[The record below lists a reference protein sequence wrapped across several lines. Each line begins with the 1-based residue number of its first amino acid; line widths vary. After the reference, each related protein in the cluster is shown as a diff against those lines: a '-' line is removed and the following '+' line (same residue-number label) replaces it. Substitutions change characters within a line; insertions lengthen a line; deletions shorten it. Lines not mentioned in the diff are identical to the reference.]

1 MKLLQWCKLVPADHQ
16 RFGYWRTFLASLTIG
31 PVLLVAL
38 GAALDVLEIRSV
50 HLSFRIL
57 LLTPLPGLLVAWLWN
72 RRAVAHGAP
81 AVWGVHG
88 RPFQRWAIAMASL
101 VTMVFLAYAIE
112 GARAA
117 RAWQAVETRLKER
130 GEPLSFEDLVGP
142 RVPDDQNFARHPL
155 MDGILSHTATND
167 AQGRPTFRWTGQR
180 KMAEL
185 QDALRFPEAVSDE
198 PKNGKRLRR
207 TGPDLEALASVLKS
221 GTNRAKRTVYEP
233 GRAEPR
239 ETNDLFHLP
248 IPPAGMPAPQA
259 VLFALEGRRAILD
272 QVTEAARR
280 PRAQYDLR
288 YADGPNALL
297 PHLAFHKSMGVKLR
311 TRAAARVAAGD
322 TVGAAEDI
330 ETILRLADLTGED
343 PVLIGYLVQVALQA
357 IAYSAFWDG
366 TSQHAWSDAQLAAF
380 QKRFEGLRQRDSLV
394 RAFRG
399 ERLFGKTTFELMRQG
414 RLDWETLGGGG
425 GNDGNQELAGALAGT
440 LMPSAWL
447 LQNQAHHSRVLD
459 QVVEALQRC
468 DPERG
473 IGAKDSIWETERI
486 EQRAFDTAGR
496 RFHPYRIFTDLLMLD
511 LAKVHA
517 KADRSLT
524 TSRLAVTVA
533 ALERHRL
540 ATGGYPKSLGD
551 LVPRFLAK
559 VPLDPMD
566 GRPLRYRVNA
576 DGSFTLYSIG
586 ANQTDDQ
593 GVFESQ
599 RGQDLDWVW
608 PPNHPTE
615 ERRLF

>member
-1 MKLLQWCKLVPADHQ
+1 MKLLQWCKLLPADNQ

-38 GAALDVLEIRSV
+38 GAALDFLEIRSV
-50 HLSFRIL
+50 RLSFRIL
-57 LLTPLPGLLVAWLWN
+57 LLTPLPGLVVAGLWN

-81 AVWGVHG
+81 PVWTIQG
-88 RPFQRWAIAMASL
+88 RTFQRWAIAMAFL
-101 VTMVFLAYAIE
+101 VTAVFLAFAIE

-117 RAWQAVETRLKER
+117 WAWQAVEARLKQR
-130 GEPLSFEDLVGP
+130 GEPLTFEDLVGP
-142 RVPDDQNFARHPL
+142 RVPDAQNFARHPL
-155 MDGILSHTATND
+155 MDGLLSHTATND

-198 PKNGKRLRR
+198 PRNGKRLRR

-221 GTNRAKRTVYEP
+221 GTNRAKRTVYDP
-233 GRAEPR
+233 GQAEPR

-248 IPPAGMPAPQA
+248 IPPADMPAPRA

-322 TVGAAEDI
+322 TIGAAEDI

-343 PVLIGYLVQVALQA
+343 PVLIGYLVQVALQT

-380 QKRFEGLRQRDSLV
+380 QQRFEGLKQRDSLAK
-394 RAFRG
+394 AFRG
-399 ERLFGKTTFELMRQG
+399 ERLFGKTTFELMREG
-414 RLDWETLGGGG
+414 RLDPDTLGAMEDDGS
-425 GNDGNQELAGALAGT
+425 GNPVGWGLI
-440 LMPSAWL
+440 PRAWL
-447 LQNQAHHSRVLD
+447 LQNQAYHSSVLD
-459 QVVEALQRC
+459 QVVDALQRC

-473 IGAKDSIWETERI
+473 IAAQGSIWETERVD
-486 EQRAFDTAGR
+486 QTVFNTAGR
-496 RFHPYRIFTDLLMLD
+496 QFHPYRIFTHWLLPG

-524 TSRLAVTVA
+524 ISRLAIAVA
-533 ALERHRL
+533 GLERHRL
-540 ATGGYPKSLGD
+540 ATGTYPKAIGD
-551 LVPRFLAK
+551 LVPKWVPA

-566 GRPLRYRVNA
+566 GQPLRYRLNA
-576 DGSFTLYSIG
+576 DGTFILYSVG
-586 ANQTDDQ
+586 PNHADDN

-599 RGQDLDWVW
+599 QSQDLDWVW